1 MPRGKRYL
9 VIFHQLRIDDGFH
22 KYLLHS
28 FSIFHVFTIV
38 NISLAAFS
46 LAQAQAGKTQIC
58 IKN

>member
-28 FSIFHVFTIV
+28 FSIFQVFTIG
-38 NISLAAFS
+38 NIILAIFS
-46 LAQAQAGKTQIC
+46 LGQARKLEKHKFA
-58 IKN
+58 